1 MKSKKSIIVSE
12 SILSK
17 RITKFKSL
25 KRGYYSFIILVTLYI
40 LSIFAPLL
48 VNNQALI
55 VKYDGNYYFPAF
67 SDLVSPIINAPH
79 YEGKDFGQDD
89 VIGTPKYRNLQ
100 KKYKLEDESN
110 YVVMP
115 IYPYSPIEILLDE
128 FPDAEKFNDQNKNEI
143 YDKGE
148 TFSDTNGNGIW
159 DDAIR
164 PPTSPDWFS
173 GKNFMG
179 TDNRGRDVFA
189 RLIYGFQISITFSI
203 IVATLSYA
211 MGIIAGGIL
220 AFYAGKVDLI
230 GVRFIEIYSAF
241 PFLYLLMILS
251 SFLKP
256 NIFLLG
262 TLLVVLSGWIGICY
276 YIRGE
281 FYREKA
287 KDYVSA
293 AVSMGQSNWKIMF
306 KHILPN
312 SLTPVITFAPFAI
325 IGYISTLTSLDFLG
339 FGLQPP
345 TPSWGELIRQGYE
358 NLESPHLIV
367 APLLSTMFTL
377 FLITF
382 IGEAVREA
390 FDPKVNSRLR

>member
-1 MKSKKSIIVSE
+1 MGQSNNINTSE

-17 RITKFKSL
+17 RIRKFKSL
-25 KRGYYSFIILVTLYI
+25 KRGYYSFIILIILYI
-40 LSIFAPLL
+40 LSIFSPILI
-48 VNNQALI
+48 NNQALI
-55 VKYDGNYYFPAF
+55 VKYNEEYYFPAF
-67 SDLVSPIINAPH
+67 SDLLSPLISMSH
-79 YEGKDFGQDD
+79 YEGKDLGQDD
-89 VIGTPKYRNLQ
+89 VIGTPNYRKLQ
-100 KKYKLEDESN
+100 KQYNDSGAN
-110 YVVMP
+110 NFVIMP
-115 IYPYSPIEILLDE
+115 LYPYSPIEILLDE
-128 FPDAEKFNDQNKNEI
+128 FPDAEPFTDNNNNEI
-143 YDKGE
+143 YDDDE
-148 TFSDTNGNGIW
+148 PFTDTNKNGRW
-159 DDAIR
+159 DKAIR
-164 PPTSPDWFS
+164 PPTDPDWFS
-173 GKNFMG
+173 GDNFMG

-189 RLIYGFQISITFSI
+189 RLVYGFQISITFAI
-203 IVATLSYA
+203 IVATLSYVL
-211 MGIIAGGIL
+211 GIIVGGIL
-220 AFYAGKVDLI
+220 AFYAGNVDLI

-262 TLLVVLSGWIGICY
+262 TLLVLLSGWISICY

-312 SLTPVITFAPFAI
+312 SLTPVITFGPFAI
-325 IGYISTLTSLDFLG
+325 IGYIATLTSLDFLG

-367 APLLSTMFTL
+367 APLLATMFTL

-390 FDPKVNSRLR
+390 FDPKVTSRLR